1 MAPPLPP
8 PRGARYARAVSS
20 PYRSVQIAAD
30 APAEQRD
37 ELIEQLVHQFSDPY
51 AFYRELVQNS
61 IDAGSRRV
69 EVTLRYQPAGE
80 RGVATA
86 CVADWGAGMTREI
99 VEQYLVTKFRS
110 TKEGDRTKIGKFGI
124 GFMSV
129 LAPAPELV
137 VVETARDG
145 EAWRLLLHPDR
156 TYELLRAGAAPQG
169 GTRVLLH
176 KELGVAAWREL
187 VERSREAV
195 RRWCRH
201 SEVEV
206 TFAAGG
212 EDGSPPGAPE
222 RVGEPLTVDAPFQVE
237 HREAGLRIVA
247 GPARHPPAVA
257 GFYNRGLTLLET
269 AEAFVPGVAF
279 KVVSSRLEHTLT
291 RDNVRRDREFLR
303 VIKQVRKLAGAP
315 LRARL
320 REEIQARAE
329 AGAGAAGALDDLAS
343 LLEHGR
349 ARLSPAELRFP
360 LAAGG
365 VVDGRALR
373 RAARGAGAVLHAAAG
388 DPLAQALAADG
399 VPVVLTHDGVLAQAC
414 EVAGVGRQPAAER
427 WTLCRPAEATPVE
440 QGLADR
446 LGGLLAEAG
455 ARVRRVVVG
464 TLHGLGAELGMVLAD
479 AGGRA
484 LPPARALRSPWRRG
498 APEILC
504 LNRGHALVA
513 AAFRLAERDV
523 DLAALLCAR
532 VMAASWR
539 ALDEAADRR
548 LTAAVLAAPAPA
560 PSPARPS
567 PRT

>member
-1 MAPPLPP
+1 
-8 PRGARYARAVSS
+8 VIS

-61 IDAGSRRV
+61 IDAGSPRV

-86 CVADWGAGMTREI
+86 CVADWGSGMTREL

-124 GFMSV
+124 GFKSV

-137 VVETARDG
+137 VVETGRDG
-145 EAWRLLLHPDR
+145 EAWRMLLHPDR
-156 TYELLRAGAAPQG
+156 TYELLRAGAPLT
-169 GTRVLLH
+169 GTRVLVH
-176 KELGVAAWREL
+176 KEMGAVAWREF
-187 VERSREAV
+187 VEKSRDAV

-201 SEVEV
+201 TEVEV
-206 TFAAGG
+206 TFAAGA
-212 EDGSPPGAPE
+212 EDGAPPGAPE
-222 RVGEPLTVDAPFQVE
+222 RVGEPLTVDAPFQIE
-237 HREAGLRIVA
+237 YREAGLWIVA
-247 GPARHPPAVA
+247 GPSRRSPAVA

-269 AEAFVPGVAF
+269 AEPFVPGVTF

-303 VIKQVRKLAGAP
+303 VLKQVRRLAGGP

-320 REEIQARAE
+320 CEEIRARAE
-329 AGAGAAGALDDLAS
+329 APAGAGTPPPSLDDLAC
-343 LLEHGR
+343 LLAHGHE
-349 ARLSPAELRFP
+349 RLGAADLRFP

-365 VVDGRALR
+365 AIDGRAVR
-373 RAARGAGAVLHAAAG
+373 RAGRAAGAVLHAAAG

-399 VPVVLTHDGVLAQAC
+399 VAVVLAHDGLLAQAC

-427 WTLCRPAEATPVE
+427 WTLCLPAAATPVE

-446 LGGLLAEAG
+446 LGALLAEAG

-479 AGGRA
+479 VAGRA

-498 APEILC
+498 APEVLC

-513 AAFRLAERDV
+513 AAFRLAERDL

-539 ALDEAADRR
+539 ALDEGADRR
-548 LTAAVLAAPAPA
+548 LTSSVLSSPAAPP
-560 PSPARPS
+560 RP
-567 PRT
+567 